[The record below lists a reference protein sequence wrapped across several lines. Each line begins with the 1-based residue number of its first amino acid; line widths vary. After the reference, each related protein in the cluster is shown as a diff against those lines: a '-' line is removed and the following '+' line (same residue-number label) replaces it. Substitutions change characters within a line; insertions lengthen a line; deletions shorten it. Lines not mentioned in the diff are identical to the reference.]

1 MLVENIIFERF
12 EVLILRIMF
21 RGTTRHVLKAPSK
34 STQNHISGVLHN
46 ILHRYMYVVL
56 VGLDMR

>member
-1 MLVENIIFERF
+1 MLV
-12 EVLILRIMF
+12 LRIMF
-21 RGTTRHVLKAPSK
+21 RGTTRHVLRVPSK
-34 STQNHISGVLHN
+34 STQNHVSEVTTFN